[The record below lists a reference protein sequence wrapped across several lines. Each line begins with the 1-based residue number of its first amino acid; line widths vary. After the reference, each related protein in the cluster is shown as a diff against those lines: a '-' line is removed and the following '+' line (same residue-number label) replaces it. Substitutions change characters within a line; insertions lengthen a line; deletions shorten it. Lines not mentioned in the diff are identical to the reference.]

1 MTTEGTAPRA
11 ARRETVVNGRR
22 VHVIDLHAH
31 CGVAEAAALMGLDRP
46 LPALLLDNVQQRLA
60 AMDAQGIDVE
70 ALSINP
76 FWYRADRDLAAEVIR
91 IQNEALA
98 AWCATQPERFVALAS
113 VALQHPNLAAEQLE
127 TAVKRLGL
135 RGALIGGSVNGEE
148 LADPRFHPFWAKA
161 EELET
166 LIFIHPQGTAELASR
181 LRGNGVLDNVIGNPL
196 ETTIALSHLIF
207 EGTLDRFPR
216 PQDPRGARRRLSA
229 LVRGPLRRR
238 LCHLPQPLHADQA
251 EADGLPAPALLRLA
265 RVHAGG
271 AAPPRRRGWAGP
283 DRAGHRLSVPLDLD
297 RGRARA
303 RHAGAERRRPR
314 RDPWRERRTPAR
326 PRRLSDRRGQT
337 SRGGAGSP
345 SHRPHRHRPA
355 RSAHAAPGCSG
366 AWGAATAPSVAVHT
380 RPAGH

>member
-207 EGTLDRFPR
+207 EGTLDRFPGLKILAAHGGGYL
-216 PQDPRGARRRLSA
+216 PSYAARSDAGCVTFPNRCTPIKQKPTAYLRQLYFDSLVFTPEALRHLAAEVGPGQIVLGTDYPYPWTSTAVEHVLATPELSDA
-229 LVRGPLRRR
+229 
-238 LCHLPQPLHADQA
+238 
-251 EADGLPAPALLRLA
+251 
-265 RVHAGG
+265 
-271 AAPPRRRGWAGP
+271 
-283 DRAGHRLSVPLDLD
+283 DRAAILGGNAARLLGLD
-297 RGRARA
+297 A
-303 RHAGAERRRPR
+303 
-314 RDPWRERRTPAR
+314 
-326 PRRLSDRRGQT
+326 
-337 SRGGAGSP
+337 
-345 SHRPHRHRPA
+345 
-355 RSAHAAPGCSG
+355 
-366 AWGAATAPSVAVHT
+366 
-380 RPAGH
+380 